1 MVTDTATTPSEQHA
15 LWDASAR
22 SYLWRKLFSLSGVVP
37 IGVFVLVHLWGN
49 ARALQG
55 RDAYGKM
62 IGDIASIPFVAVLEV
77 LFIILPLLFHAG
89 FGLKLALDAS
99 YNVQAYGYSRN
110 WMFVL
115 QRITGVVALA
125 FIAYHLYELR
135 WQRLAGTMEEAGL
148 YDALCRDLSGTVG
161 PVPVV
166 ALVYLIGIGAVAFH
180 FANGIWG
187 FLVSWG
193 ITITRR
199 SQRLAGTVLGVVGL
213 LLFVLG
219 ANTTV
224 YFATGTKLF
233 IPPEI
238 GRSRP
243 SAPPNCPGSALE
255 SSAVQPAAS
264 SQPR

>member
-15 LWDASAR
+15 LWDPSAR

-55 RDAYGKM
+55 REAYGKM
-62 IGDIASIPFVAVLEV
+62 IGDIAAIPFVTVLEV
-77 LFIILPLLFHAG
+77 ALILVPLLFHAV

-115 QRITGVVALA
+115 QRITGVAALA

-135 WQRLAGTMEEAGL
+135 WQTLTGAMQEAWL

-193 ITITRR
+193 ITTTRR
-199 SQRLAGTVLGVVGL
+199 SQRLSGTVLGVVGL

-233 IPPEI
+233 IPSEI

-243 SAPPNCPGSALE
+243 PVPSNCPGAALE
-255 SSAVQPAAS
+255 SSPLEPDTT